1 MPGGIHLRLLE
12 CYEQVARWTTSQNS
26 VEAYVLASVMVDL
39 TFSEI
44 FDQPNWIVSSYLP
57 QAIFGYPSTIR
68 CPRND
73 CCNAWETVVRIV
85 GS

>member
-1 MPGGIHLRLLE
+1 MRLLE

-57 QAIFGYPSTIR
+57 LAIFG
-68 CPRND
+68 
-73 CCNAWETVVRIV
+73 
-85 GS
+85 

>member
-26 VEAYVLASVMVDL
+26 AEAYVLASVMVDL

-44 FDQPNWIVSSYLP
+44 FDQPN
-57 QAIFGYPSTIR
+57 
-68 CPRND
+68 
-73 CCNAWETVVRIV
+73 
-85 GS
+85 